1 MIRLENVRVYNI
13 DSAILGARN
22 SWESWS
28 KSDSVVSWQEDVKGT
43 THESKRHDIYMF
55 PSVAIGKND
64 MNLLKKL
71 AKAGSDHAKYRRQIL
86 VSMDI
91 IAPEYFWREFDTYK
105 VGTTANSTSQM
116 HTAGK
121 RPFELTDFSFDEY
134 GRYEVDILSKLN
146 ELRER
151 WIESGKKKPSN
162 EWRRMLQAIPQSFN
176 YRRTWTGNYEV
187 LKNMYHSRKN
197 HRLQEWRDFCE
208 MIEEFPYS
216 ELFTLKDI

>member
-43 THESKRHDIYMF
+43 THESNRHDIYMF
-55 PSVAIGKND
+55 PSVVIGKND

-121 RPFELTDFSFDEY
+121 RPFELGDFSFDEHSY
-134 GRYEVDILSKLN
+134 FENIVVEQLN
-146 ELRER
+146 DLRAI
-151 WIESGKKKPSN
+151 WIREGKKKPSE

-197 HRLQEWRDFCE
+197 HRLQEWQDFCE

-216 ELFTLKDI
+216 ELFTLKD

>member
-1 MIRLENVRVYNI
+1 MIKLEEVRVYNL

-22 SWESWS
+22 SWNSWD
-28 KSDSVVSWQEDVKGT
+28 KSDSVVSWREDVKGT
-43 THESKRHDIYMF
+43 THKSNGDDIYMF
-55 PSVAIGKND
+55 PSVSIGKND

-121 RPFELTDFSFDEY
+121 RPFELDDFSFDEHSIF
-134 GRYEVDILSKLN
+134 EDMVVEQLN
-146 ELRER
+146 DLR
-151 WIESGKKKPSN
+151 
-162 EWRRMLQAIPQSFN
+162 
-176 YRRTWTGNYEV
+176 
-187 LKNMYHSRKN
+187 
-197 HRLQEWRDFCE
+197 
-208 MIEEFPYS
+208 
-216 ELFTLKDI
+216 

>member
-1 MIRLENVRVYNI
+1 MIKLEYVRVYNV
-13 DSAILGARN
+13 DSAIGGARN
-22 SWESWS
+22 SWESWNRMD
-28 KSDSVVSWQEDVKGT
+28 SDWFETPTFKEVKNKKFDSQIAILPGI
-43 THESKRHDIYMF
+43 E
-55 PSVAIGKND
+55 IGKND
-64 MNLLKKL
+64 MKLLKRL
-71 AKAGSDHAKYRRQIL
+71 AKAGSDHAKFRRQIL

>member
-1 MIRLENVRVYNI
+1 MIKLEGVRVYNL

-22 SWESWS
+22 SWNSWD
-28 KSDSVVSWQEDVKGT
+28 KTDSYCDYYS
-43 THESKRHDIYMF
+43 
-55 PSVAIGKND
+55 IGRKKVEHNGFDSEIAVYPDAKIGPND
-64 MNLLKKL
+64 LKLLKKL

-121 RPFELTDFSFDEY
+121 RPFKLDDFSFDKDSIFEDMVV
-134 GRYEVDILSKLN
+134 EHLN
-146 ELRER
+146 DLRAI
-151 WIESGKKKPSN
+151 WIREGKKKPSE
-162 EWRRMLQAIPQSFN
+162 EWRRMLQSIPQSFN

-216 ELFTLKDI
+216 ELFTLKG